1 MRDFVL
7 GLSVSFA
14 FIVGCL
20 VGGASSKT
28 TVPEAAAEPD
38 EGEAPTRYEYKCTNE
53 KTLGPEEFATRLNRE
68 GAEGWELEGSFEG
81 PLGSTMCFSREY

>member
-14 FIVGCL
+14 FILGCL
-20 VGGASSKT
+20 VGGSSPQT
-28 TVPEAAAEPD
+28 AVPTVVAEEEGPE
-38 EGEAPTRYEYKCTNE
+38 RYEYKCTNE
-53 KTLGPEEFATRLNRE
+53 ETLGAEDFAKRLNRE

-81 PLGSTMCFSREY
+81 PLGNTMCFSREI